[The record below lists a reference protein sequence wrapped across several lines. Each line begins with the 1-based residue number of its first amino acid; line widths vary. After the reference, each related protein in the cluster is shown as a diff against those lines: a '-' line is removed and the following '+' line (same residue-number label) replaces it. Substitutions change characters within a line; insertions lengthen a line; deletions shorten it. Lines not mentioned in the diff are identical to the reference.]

1 MFMGCDCCIH
11 EFVKAKE
18 WQEGSLLHRF
28 FRPYGNIGG
37 TKQDRAFGK
46 EKPLRV
52 CTFVARIAKGSLQ
65 AVYSCS
71 LCLRLGCLLV
81 HGQVKKK
88 WSLPSPACCTLNMD
102 TIDFYS

>member
-1 MFMGCDCCIH
+1 MFMGCDCGIH

-37 TKQDRAFGK
+37 TKQDHAFGK

-52 CTFVARIAKGSLQ
+52 YFCCKNCKRFPASSLLML
-65 AVYSCS
+65 SM
-71 LCLRLGCLLV
+71 
-81 HGQVKKK
+81 
-88 WSLPSPACCTLNMD
+88 P
-102 TIDFYS
+102 